1 MTRRKYDGLFELIMR
16 LVMTALAAASFYILH
31 EVVIM
36 KNSADAFMENGGAVI
51 PTVESVI
58 VAVMA
63 YLIFA
68 FIAAKFRPE

>member
-1 MTRRKYDGLFELIMR
+1 MAKRKYDRVFDILTR
-16 LVMTALAAASFYILH
+16 LVMTALVAVSFYILH
-31 EVVIM
+31 EVVLM
-36 KNSADAFMENGGAVI
+36 KSSAAAFIESGARII

-68 FIAAKFRPE
+68 FVAAKFRPE